1 MRSPRF
7 ACYCA
12 LLLAALLISAPSL
25 SSQSSSSS
33 STDHR
38 ATSTP
43 YTGDLSIFEA
53 PGRDAKL
60 HINDVMDILGVEP
73 GRTVADIGAGSGWF
87 TVRAAKRV
95 TNTGEVYAV
104 DINPEAIDY
113 INNRVHKEQLKNVKT
128 MLSKPDNPELPA
140 DSINAVLFLKAYHE
154 VANPVV
160 LMRNL
165 RVSLKPGARVGIIE
179 RNGNGADHGIEKQVI
194 LREAGEAG
202 FRLLEEHD
210 DLVKGDKMDYF
221 LVLGVK

>member
-12 LLLAALLISAPSL
+12 LLLAALFTSAPSL

-60 HINDVMDILGVEP
+60 HINDVMNILGVEP

-128 MLSKPDNPELPA
+128 ILSKPDNPELPA

-179 RNGNGADHGIEKQVI
+179 RNGNGADHGIEKQVV

>member
-12 LLLAALLISAPSL
+12 LLLAALLVSAPSL

-128 MLSKPDNPELPA
+128 ILSKPDNPELPA

-179 RNGNGADHGIEKQVI
+179 RNGNGADHGIEKQVV